1 MFNRDFCLEMC
12 ISFIFL
18 IRKCLHFLIPLIDFN
33 LILKY
38 SLDLIIYN
46 VIKNFLSFNFLKNIK
61 IIFKYVISII

>member
-1 MFNRDFCLEMC
+1 MC

-18 IRKCLHFLIPLIDFN
+18 IRKCLHFFIPLIDFN

-46 VIKNFLSFNFLKNIK
+46 VIENFVSFNFLKNIK

>member
-1 MFNRDFCLEMC
+1 MFNPDFYLEMC

-18 IRKCLHFLIPLIDFN
+18 IRKCLHFLIPLVDFN

-46 VIKNFLSFNFLKNIK
+46 VIENFVSFDFLKSIK
-61 IIFKYVISII
+61 IVFR